1 MRRVRALAEGVL
13 VDVVERRQSARK
25 ELAIDDALGKPVDGA
40 KTELPAELIDPLADQ
55 ALVARS
61 ERRQAVAHD
70 DPVGEAAVH
79 QAALAPR
86 LAHHLR
92 VMADPGQHE
101 ARRIDRAEHVEIDEA
116 VVERRDQRVG
126 HRMREPH
133 EVGIGAR
140 RIDDHEIMG
149 ALDRAHR
156 LGEGAEFLRF
166 DLVKAQAATACD
178 AIMRGEL
185 ELDARAR
192 RPVAAIVEVV
202 GKAALAGI
210 EIDRGD
216 ALAGLQQR
224 DRNMHGRGRLSGT
237 AFFVAKDDDMRR
249 YRRADI
255 RLHQHGYATSAWRS
269 VLRLATLNVKIQHR
283 PRQVNH

>member
-1 MRRVRALAEGVL
+1 
-13 VDVVERRQSARK
+13 
-25 ELAIDDALGKPVDGA
+25 
-40 KTELPAELIDPLADQ
+40 
-55 ALVARS
+55 
-61 ERRQAVAHD
+61 
-70 DPVGEAAVH
+70 
-79 QAALAPR
+79 
-86 LAHHLR
+86 
-92 VMADPGQHE
+92 MADPGQRE

-133 EVGIGAR
+133 EVGVGAR
-140 RIDDHEIMG
+140 RINDDEIMG
-149 ALDRAHR
+149 VLDRAR
-156 LGEGAEFLRF
+156 PPRRRRRIPPLRSRRGAGRRR
-166 DLVKAQAATACD
+166 VRRNNA
-178 AIMRGEL
+178 RGASSL
-185 ELDARAR
+185 SARAR
-192 RPVAAIVEVV
+192 RPVAAIVDVV
-202 GKAALAGI
+202 GEAALAGI

-269 VLRLATLNVKIQHR
+269 VLRLATLDVKIQHR